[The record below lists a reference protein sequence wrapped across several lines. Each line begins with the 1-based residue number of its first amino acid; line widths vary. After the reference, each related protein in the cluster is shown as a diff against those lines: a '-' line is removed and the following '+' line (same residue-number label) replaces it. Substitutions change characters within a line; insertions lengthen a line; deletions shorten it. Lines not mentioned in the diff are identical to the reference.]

1 MLGSGPAETAAG
13 SAPRRAE
20 CRRMNDRVEIAGL
33 PFDVVDTAGAAR
45 HIAAAM
51 RDRQRLFLSTPNLN
65 FLVAAQRDAAFRES
79 VLASDLSVA
88 DGMPVVWLARLQG
101 TPLPERVAGS
111 SVFDLLR
118 RGTGQELLG
127 RPIKVY
133 FFGGPPGVAEQA
145 CVVLNAEQAAGRGHM
160 QGVGA
165 QCPGFGPVEAMSPPE
180 AIAAINA
187 SGADFLVVALGAQKG
202 QAWIMHNLD
211 RLTVPVVS
219 HLGAVV
225 NFVAG
230 TVQRAPVAWQR
241 LGLEWLWRIRQEPQ
255 LFGRYWRDGRALLG
269 LAFRALG
276 RRNRAG

>member
-1 MLGSGPAETAAG
+1 MGADGS
-13 SAPRRAE
+13 RL
-20 CRRMNDRVEIAGL
+20 NVAGL
-33 PFDVVDTAGAAR
+33 PFDVVDTADAAR
-45 HIAAAM
+45 RIVEAV
-51 RDRQRLFLSTPNLN
+51 REQRRLFLSTPNLN
-65 FLVAAQRDAAFRES
+65 FLVAAQSDEAFRAS

-88 DGMPVVWLARLQG
+88 DGMPVLWLARLQG

-111 SVFDLLR
+111 TLFDALRHGAGQALLA
-118 RGTGQELLG
+118 

-133 FFGGPPGVAEQA
+133 FFGGPPGVAQKA
-145 CVVLNAEQAAGRGHM
+145 CEVLNAEHAAGQGHM
-160 QGVGA
+160 LGVGA

-187 SGADFLVVALGAQKG
+187 SGADFLVVALGAKKG

-211 RLTVPVVS
+211 RLQVPVVS

-230 TVQRAPVAWQR
+230 TVQRAPLAWQR

-255 LFGRYWRDGRALLG
+255 LFRRYWSDGWALLR
-269 LAFRALG
+269 LVVQAVM
-276 RRNRAG
+276 RRGKQ

>member
-1 MLGSGPAETAAG
+1 MSAKREAAPG
-13 SAPRRAE
+13 MGDRAGE
-20 CRRMNDRVEIAGL
+20 AGTGRVTVAGL
-33 PFDVVDTAGAAR
+33 PFDVIDTAGAAER
-45 HIAAAM
+45 LSGAM
-51 RDRQRLFLSTPNLN
+51 RDGRRLFLSTPNLN
-65 FLVAAQRDAAFRES
+65 FLVAAQRDEAFRAS

-111 SVFDLLR
+111 SLFDLLR
-118 RGTGQELLG
+118 HGAGQAVLG

-133 FFGGPPGVAEQA
+133 FFGGPPGVAERA
-145 CVVLNAEQAAGRGHM
+145 CAVLNAEHAAGRGHM
-160 QGVGA
+160 LGVGA

-211 RLTVPVVS
+211 SLTVPVVS

-230 TVQRAPVAWQR
+230 TVQRAPLAWQR

-255 LFGRYWRDGRALLG
+255 LFRRYWSDGWALLG
-269 LAFRALG
+269 LVARALG
-276 RRNRAG
+276 RRLR

>member
-1 MLGSGPAETAAG
+1 MTTLQEE
-13 SAPRRAE
+13 RR
-20 CRRMNDRVEIAGL
+20 CVTVAGL
-33 PFDVVDTAGAAR
+33 PFDVMDTQGAAER
-45 HIAAAM
+45 LSGAM
-51 RDRQRLFLSTPNLN
+51 RDGQRLFLSTPNLN
-65 FLVAAQRDAAFRES
+65 FLVAAQRDEAFRAS

-111 SVFDLLR
+111 SLFDLLR
-118 RGTGQELLG
+118 RGAGQQVLG

-133 FFGGPPGVAEQA
+133 FFGGPPGVAERA
-145 CVVLNAEQAAGRGHM
+145 CAVLNAEHAAGRGHM
-160 QGVGA
+160 RGVGA
-165 QCPGFGPVEAMSPPE
+165 QCPGFGPVGAMSPPE

-230 TVQRAPVAWQR
+230 TVQRAPLAWQR

-255 LFGRYWRDGRALLG
+255 LFRRYWSDGWALLR
-269 LAFRALG
+269 LVARAVAQ
-276 RRNRAG
+276 RRRAG